1 MKGRIINKEHFS
13 YFSTFRAKTKCLRY
27 LKFLAYAKAKKSRK
41 FVPDTLYK
49 TKIEKAVQ
57 QNLGKKKNNAHTQK
71 IIFESPVSFNTERAK
86 EKKTIMMTI
95 IISINN
101 YKLSRINISE

>member
-1 MKGRIINKEHFS
+1 MWWLALKGRIINKEHFS

-27 LKFLAYAKAKKSRK
+27 LKILAYAKAKKSRK

-57 QNLGKKKNNAHTQK
+57 QNLGKKENNAHTQK
-71 IIFESPVSFNTERAK
+71 IIFESQVSFNTERAN
-86 EKKTIMMTI
+86 EKK
-95 IISINN
+95 
-101 YKLSRINISE
+101 